1 MWSTRGLLG
10 TEPRINTQKPLMTI
24 NAIVLKEKKKEEL
37 ISIFLPPSAPSKTPS
52 SLLLLRAEW
61 SSAAEHCQPDS
72 PTAQRHFGDLQRN
85 LQRHKGF
92 SSRLCVICC
101 CSKGALSEGGEKL
114 AAGRAQQAAPAA
126 RPSC

>member
-1 MWSTRGLLG
+1 MWSTRGLSG

-24 NAIVLKEKKKEEL
+24 NAIAVKEKKEL

-72 PTAQRHFGDLQRN
+72 PTPLR
-85 LQRHKGF
+85 
-92 SSRLCVICC
+92 
-101 CSKGALSEGGEKL
+101 
-114 AAGRAQQAAPAA
+114 
-126 RPSC
+126 